1 MKELPILCVS
11 IFVIIFGILNFKT
24 DNKSII
30 LIIVYFIMLFIN
42 NMMLQNRYIKK
53 LLQKYENS
61 KRSYEYVPLIIS
73 ILILVATFILKYIFP
88 QTIGS
93 EGPPTND
100 FIFILLGFCVSYY
113 ILFMMLRT
121 IREKGEKKMQQTGD
135 AGVTDTKFEEKKQ
148 VQ

>member
-11 IFVIIFGILNFKT
+11 IFIVIFGILNFKT
-24 DNKSII
+24 DNKSQYII
-30 LIIVYFIMLFIN
+30 LIIVYFVMVFIN
-42 NMMLQNRYIKK
+42 NMMLQSRNIKK

-61 KRSYEYVPLIIS
+61 KKSYEYIPLIIS

-88 QTIGS
+88 QTAGN
-93 EGPPTND
+93 EGPPTNS

-121 IREKGEKKMQQTGD
+121 IREKGKKKM
-135 AGVTDTKFEEKKQ
+135 
-148 VQ
+148 